1 MIRIVSD
8 YLITSNLFQSLNVY
22 LVLEVG
28 NGGMTDAEYVTHF
41 SLWAISKAP
50 LLIGCDVRN
59 MSAATLATLT
69 NAEVIAVNQDP
80 LGVQGKKVAFV
91 PSQLKNVSSNAIVMN
106 CSSVASKIDP
116 KRFQWTYNSQDGSI
130 RSALDGLC
138 LSIESCSTKE
148 LANIVVNE
156 CRINDPQ
163 AQCQG
168 KNQQWTVNTT
178 DQTIVSQMNGKW

>member
-1 MIRIVSD
+1 
-8 YLITSNLFQSLNVY
+8 
-22 LVLEVG
+22 VLEIG
-28 NGGMTDAEYVTHF
+28 NGGMTDVEYVTHF

-50 LLIGCDVRN
+50 LLIGCDVSK

-69 NAEVIAVNQDP
+69 NPEVIAVNQDP

-91 PSQLKNVSSNAIVMN
+91 PSQLTNVSSDAIVVN
-106 CSSVASKIDP
+106 CSSVSSKIDP
-116 KRFQWTYNSQDGSI
+116 KRFQWTYNPQDGSI
-130 RSALDGLC
+130 RSALSGLC
-138 LSIESCSTKE
+138 LSIESCSTE
-148 LANIVVNE
+148 QLANIVVDE

-168 KNQQWTVNTT
+168 KNQQWTVNTI